1 MLAKDIFV
9 AGMSLLDRLLQ
20 VTIAVINAVVV
31 FWTQAA
37 LNQPICLKNRRPLFM
52 LAEFRVIKAA
62 AEISLVRF
70 LVRTIFA
77 NKKI

>member
-37 LNQPICLKNRRPLFM
+37 PNQPICLKNRHPLFM

-77 NKKI
+77 N